1 MAVTSVHCPTCGA
14 INQAQATSCLQ
25 CGQSIGDKDLHAG
38 ASSEDE
44 QSLQTKTP
52 ITGQFEQNHLLKER
66 YRIISRIGKGGFS
79 AVYKAADNQ
88 FDGRV
93 VAIKEISQGD
103 LAAQELAEA
112 TEAFTHDVYRLAGL
126 VHPNLPRIYDQFTEA
141 RCWYIVMDFIEG
153 KTLEERLH
161 DARDGHLLLE
171 QVLQIGIQLCTVLD
185 YLHTRQPPIVF
196 RDLKPANI
204 MLTAAND
211 LYLID
216 FSIAHHFRRGQARAD
231 VAFGTPGY
239 AAPEQYGSKPPTPG
253 SDIYSL
259 GATLHHLLS
268 GNDPS
273 ETPFCFAPLQ
283 SCPAGLETLITQ
295 MVDMDESKRPA
306 NLAAIK
312 QALQGMDARGQIGIG
327 PPGVLQALQP
337 QTVHRQSASPSQLP
351 PAPTPGG
358 AAKQIGLQRR
368 PVPGRHGKTKR
379 VYEIIVGKHGF
390 SLSRRKFVIGLAGL
404 AGLVVVG
411 EGISWIHNTHDQ
423 KSSTLYTYGGHSF
436 SVEAIAWSPNGKRIA
451 SASVDGTVQVWDALT
466 GGHVFTY
473 RGHSFSVEAIAWSPD
488 GKRIASASS
497 DGSVQVWMAATGER
511 LLTYRGHTGPVKAVA
526 WSPDSTRIA
535 SAGDDGTMQVWMATT
550 MRPLRTYR
558 GHAGSVD
565 AVAWSPDGT
574 QLAFAGED
582 KTVRQWEATTGDSIH
597 TYTGHTDWVKA
608 VAWSPDGRYIASAS
622 IDGTVRVW
630 YTLTGGHVFT
640 YHGHTSGVNAVAWS
654 PNGKHIASA
663 SFDGTVQVWD
673 ATTGRNVYTY
683 TGQDSNAV
691 DNLVNAVAWSPDG
704 KLIASGGEDQKVQ
717 VWQPG

>member
-1 MAVTSVHCPTCGA
+1 MAATSVHCPTCGA

-44 QSLQTKTP
+44 QPLQTKTP

-141 RCWYIVMDFIEG
+141 RCWYIAMDFIEG

-171 QVLQIGIQLCTVLD
+171 QALQIGIQLCTVLD

-351 PAPTPGG
+351 PAPAPGG

-411 EGISWIHNTHDQ
+411 EGISWIHNTLDQ
-423 KSSTLYTYGGHSF
+423 KSSALYTYGGHLF

-451 SASVDGTVQVWDALT
+451 SASVDGTVQVWDA
-466 GGHVFTY
+466 
-473 RGHSFSVEAIAWSPD
+473 
-488 GKRIASASS
+488 
-497 DGSVQVWMAATGER
+497 
-511 LLTYRGHTGPVKAVA
+511 
-526 WSPDSTRIA
+526 
-535 SAGDDGTMQVWMATT
+535 
-550 MRPLRTYR
+550 
-558 GHAGSVD
+558 
-565 AVAWSPDGT
+565 
-574 QLAFAGED
+574 
-582 KTVRQWEATTGDSIH
+582 TTGD
-597 TYTGHTDWVKA
+597 
-608 VAWSPDGRYIASAS
+608 
-622 IDGTVRVW
+622 
-630 YTLTGGHVFT
+630 HVFT

-673 ATTGRNVYTY
+673 ATIGRNVYTY